1 MKNLQLIKNSRGMT
15 LVEILAVIVLL
26 TLVVGVV
33 VRGVFGRADAAKAK
47 LNQTKM
53 ETIVKS
59 ALSQYRLEYNSY
71 PDKLEDLRTPSAKIK
86 KAGKVFSPLID
97 EDGLLDIFGYP
108 FIYKAENNGRSY
120 SLTSLGADGVAGG
133 DGVDQDVTITP

>member
-26 TLVVGVV
+26 TLVMGVV
-33 VRGVFGRADAAKAK
+33 VRGVFGRADAAKAT

-53 ETIVKS
+53 ETVVKS
-59 ALSQYRLEYNSY
+59 AINQYRLQYNSY
-71 PDKLEDLRTPSAKIK
+71 PDKLEDLRTPSAKMK
-86 KAGKVFSPLID
+86 KAGGVFMPMID
-97 EDGLLDIFGYP
+97 EEGLLDVFGYP
-108 FIYKAENNGRSY
+108 FIYKMENNNRSY

-133 DGVDQDVTITP
+133 EGADQDLTITP